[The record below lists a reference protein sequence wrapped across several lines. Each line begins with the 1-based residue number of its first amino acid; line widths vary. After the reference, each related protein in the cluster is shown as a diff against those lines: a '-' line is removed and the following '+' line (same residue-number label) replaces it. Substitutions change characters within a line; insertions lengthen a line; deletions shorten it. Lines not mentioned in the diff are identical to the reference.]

1 MKAKKLNRLI
11 VSVLAVA
18 VVVVGASTCWITAA
32 AAEEKKG
39 DAEYLFVQNA
49 SSGSFDGKVLTLE
62 GVGST
67 LFFTDR
73 PNRIVGHVDTARL
86 IKEVS
91 TGKDNF
97 KESPPNATI
106 SILDDKGVTNA
117 VVVLLEPKLDGQT
130 IAYPV
135 EVLDGKIPSTFKT
148 ASLFIDRWGRGA
160 MFLTGA
166 IVGGAVGHAA
176 GSSSAQAQQ
185 STTYV
190 VADPPVSYQSAPT
203 STERA
208 QKEIQKLKQMEAQGL
223 ITKEQYDAKQK
234 EIVNKM

>member
-1 MKAKKLNRLI
+1 MKSKMWNRTLLAM
-11 VSVLAVA
+11 LAVA
-18 VVVVGASTCWITAA
+18 VIGAVAGRATVAS
-32 AAEEKKG
+32 AEEKKG

-117 VVVLLEPKLDGQT
+117 VVVLLEPKFDGHT

-135 EVLDGKIPSTFKT
+135 QVLDGDIPATFKA

-176 GSSSAQAQQ
+176 GSSSAQEKQT
-185 STTYV
+185 TTYV

-203 STERA
+203 STGRA
-208 QKEIQKLKQMEAQGL
+208 QKEIQQLKQMEAQGL
-223 ITKEQYDAKQK
+223 ITPEQYDAKQK

>member
-1 MKAKKLNRLI
+1 MKTRMTYRLLLPVFAALV
-11 VSVLAVA
+11 VSTLALS
-18 VVVVGASTCWITAA
+18 GTAA
-32 AAEEKKG
+32 VAEEKKG

-91 TGKDNF
+91 TGPGSF

-106 SILDDKGVTNA
+106 SILDEKGVTNA
-117 VVVLLEPKLDGQT
+117 VVVLLEPKFDGHT

-135 EVLDGKIPSTFKT
+135 KVLDGKIPASFKT
-148 ASLFIDRWGRGA
+148 ASLFIDAFGRGA

-190 VADPPVSYQSAPT
+190 VADPPASYQSAP
-203 STERA
+203 SSADRA
-208 QKEIQKLKQMEAQGL
+208 QQELQKLKEMEAQGL
-223 ITKEQYDAKQK
+223 ISKDQYDAKQK
-234 EIVNKM
+234 EFVDRM

>member
-1 MKAKKLNRLI
+1 MKTIMPYRLLLLVFAALV
-11 VSVLAVA
+11 VSTLALS
-18 VVVVGASTCWITAA
+18 GTAA
-32 AAEEKKG
+32 LAEEKKG

-91 TGKDNF
+91 TGPGSF

-106 SILDDKGVTNA
+106 SILDEKGVTNA
-117 VVVLLEPKLDGQT
+117 VVVLLEPKFDGHT

-135 EVLDGKIPSTFKT
+135 KVLDGKIPASFKT
-148 ASLFIDRWGRGA
+148 ASLFIDAFGRGA

-190 VADPPVSYQSAPT
+190 VADPPSSYQSQPT
-203 STERA
+203 SVDRA
-208 QKEIQKLKQMEAQGL
+208 QQELQKLKELQAQGL
-223 ITKEQYDAKQK
+223 ITKEQYEAKQK
-234 EIVNKM
+234 EIVDRM

>member
-1 MKAKKLNRLI
+1 MKTRMTYRLLLP
-11 VSVLAVA
+11 VFAALVGSTLALS
-18 VVVVGASTCWITAA
+18 GTAA
-32 AAEEKKG
+32 VAEEKKG

-106 SILDDKGVTNA
+106 SILDEKGVTNA
-117 VVVLLEPKLDGQT
+117 VVVLLEPKFDGHT

-135 EVLDGKIPSTFKT
+135 EVLDGKIPATFKA

-166 IVGGAVGHAA
+166 IVGGAVGHSA
-176 GSSSAQAQQ
+176 GKSSAESQQ
-185 STTYV
+185 TTTYV
-190 VADPPVSYQSAPT
+190 VTDPPVSYQSAP
-203 STERA
+203 SSADRA
-208 QKEIQKLKQMEAQGL
+208 QQELQKLKQMEAQGL
-223 ITKEQYDAKQK
+223 ISKDQYDAKQK
-234 EIVNKM
+234 EIVNRM